1 MLRAKELL
9 LALTNAVT
17 IEVGNLYL
25 LKVDVVNPPLT
36 FALYLDVVDFW
47 GENRPKT
54 KQMQ

>member
-1 MLRAKELL
+1 MFRAKELL

-25 LKVDVVNPPLT
+25 LKVAVVNPPFT
-36 FALYLDVVDFW
+36 FALYFDVVDFW